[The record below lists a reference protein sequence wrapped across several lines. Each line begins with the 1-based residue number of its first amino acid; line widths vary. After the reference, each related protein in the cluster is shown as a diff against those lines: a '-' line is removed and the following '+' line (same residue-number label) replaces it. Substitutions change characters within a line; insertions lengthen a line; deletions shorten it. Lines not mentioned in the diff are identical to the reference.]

1 MEIKNGLIVYI
12 DENDKNLFI
21 PKKVVGIDYENGL
34 LVGLDFCFESITVEQ
49 GNTEFYMLNG
59 CLIWREKQAIIFAV
73 EGAEIP
79 ADGSVTKIGACAF
92 AYHKNLKEIE
102 IPACIKKIGYGA
114 FMHTG
119 LEKVVLHEG
128 LEVLDAYA
136 FGFNDNLKELAIP
149 ESVKNIILPDFI
161 KDVDA
166 MTERGYKNKEYQVY
180 RNSYA
185 YRWATKNRVPFR
197 LRERTKGP
205 HKCPVCGKTVFSEYN
220 SYEICEVCGWEDETS
235 SERYPEEE
243 SIANGCSL
251 YEFMC
256 KYDKQKTEEFEKW
269 KSFIEELA
277 DNYIDI
283 TDKEVKRLDDELF
296 MIDEKRNADF
306 FQKIYDAWHVM
317 NLHGIH
323 SYLTGKAE
331 QWYIFYFL
339 DMIHQNPI
347 NEKVPKTLSKVTFHI
362 DKKFKGQAEV
372 WVYYHFSYE
381 DCEIVYE

>member
-73 EGAEIP
+73 EGAKIP
-79 ADGSVTKIGACAF
+79 SDGSVTKIGACAF

-114 FMHTG
+114 FMQTG
-119 LEKVVLHEG
+119 LEKVVLNEG

-161 KDVDA
+161 KDVEA

-256 KYDKQKTEEFEKW
+256 KYDKQKTKEFEKW
-269 KSFIEELA
+269 KSFIEDLA
-277 DNYIDI
+277 QNFIVL
-283 TDKEVKRLDDELF
+283 TDKEVERLDDELF
-296 MIDEKRNADF
+296 MIDEKRNADL
-306 FQKIYDAWHVM
+306 FQKVYDTWHLM
-317 NLHGIH
+317 NLYNIRA
-323 SYLTGKAE
+323 YLTGEAE
-331 QWYIFYFL
+331 KWFIFYFL
-339 DMIHQNPI
+339 DMIRESPI
-347 NEKVPKTLSKVTFHI
+347 EKEIPTCALSKVTFNVS
-362 DKKFKGQAEV
+362 KGLKERAKLFAIELDEN
-372 WVYYHFSYE
+372 SYE
-381 DCEIVYE
+381 IVEN